1 MSRRPSTGACALG
14 APREDQMKIR
24 YEYASLDEVPEAV
37 RALYEERGGKFVL
50 AGVEGVKPVSEFET
64 VHRGLGEERDKH
76 RATKA
81 KLAAWGDLS
90 PEETLAKLDR
100 IAELEKAAGGAL
112 DEKKID
118 EIVETRIGSRLG
130 PVERARKAAETALA
144 EKDSLIATL
153 MNERKSG
160 AIRSAVTRAAV
171 SDKVIDTAL
180 EDVVLVAE
188 RLFEVDDNGKVTVK
202 DTGLSPQEW
211 LADQKAKRPHW
222 WPQSSGGGAGGS
234 SGNLAG
240 ENPWTAE
247 HWNFT
252 KQGVI
257 TKEKGEAY
265 AARLAQAA
273 GTTLGGPRPK
283 KAK

>member
-1 MSRRPSTGACALG
+1 
-14 APREDQMKIR
+14 MKLR

-37 RALYEERGGKFVL
+37 RPLYEDRGGKFIL
-50 AGVEGVKPVSEFET
+50 TGVEGVKPVTEFET
-64 VHRGLGEERDKH
+64 VHRSLQAERDAHK
-76 RATKA
+76 ATKS
-81 KLAAWGDLS
+81 KLGVWGDLNA
-90 PEETLAKLDR
+90 EEVLAKLDR
-100 IAELEKAAGGAL
+100 IAELEKVAGGAL

-144 EKDSLIATL
+144 EKDALIASL
-153 MNERKSG
+153 LGEKKSN

-171 SDKVIDTAL
+171 ADKVIESAL

-188 RLFEVDDNGKVTVK
+188 RLFDVTDDGKVTVK
-202 DTGLSPQEW
+202 ETGLSVQEW

-222 WPQSSGGGAGGS
+222 WPQSTGGGAGGS
-234 SGNLAG
+234 SGVLAG
-240 ENPWTAE
+240 ENPWSAE

-252 KQGVI
+252 KQGQI
-257 TKEKGEAY
+257 TREKGEAY

-283 KAK
+283 PKGK